1 MQKRRII
8 LAILLCVLCLLPC
21 LSFSEAETE
30 EVPEWAQLEI
40 RAVFLLPEFT
50 EITAVPVQEEGHVY
64 WLEIPREYS
73 GTPVTLLLSSPNIP
87 YTFSPESGS
96 LVTLVPVKA
105 TITPENVLT
114 IVAETENAVD
124 TFHVIASCQPAP
136 DEPFSLPLPE
146 EIAESVSESE
156 NTDTQETLPAPAPN
170 LEYLTVVDGQPDS
183 AENELITAGAAT
195 IDILW
200 LDEDEETVA
209 HKTLTIPAG
218 TTDLI
223 SFDMLEDIRYSCL
236 SEDTVTVTV
245 DETGIA
251 VPSSVVFICEEI
263 NVTVPYTVNCIDA
276 EGNILLTLPRSL
288 DPGSQESVE
297 PPEVEGY
304 LPLPA
309 TEAITVRADVMGN
322 VIPSPVVFTYAAR
335 PTTISFPVYYMLG
348 DETIAQELIK
358 LPMDAESNI
367 VPDPEILGSL
377 DVRGD
382 SSIHISVDAQGNVTP
397 SSHTFV
403 LYQPVTVPV
412 LYLDYQTSS
421 VVAPE
426 KTLKLDNGTFSIEPD
441 TSVLPDDYVLM
452 NTASVSVS
460 VRDGIAVPAQV
471 IFLCQSTNAET
482 APLLTTVTAVSQE
495 EEAPTAEEETASPF
509 TTVEAYWV
517 DASQQVLFSER
528 IELAPGESI
537 DIPASD
543 WSSSRYTVVSDPS
556 VTVAVDEEGNATP
569 DEVIFQMQLH
579 SLVPVSYLAD
589 DGSVLRTDTVSI
601 AAQTEQ
607 TFTPEIFDGYESY
620 DPSES
625 ITVTVDENGNASPN
639 SIIFLYQV
647 MNYPTVTVTYL
658 DAQTMEPV
666 ASEEVLPVKAAAMEV
681 IAQPDDLEQGYT
693 LKGNRNAI
701 VTVDNGVVTPATVTF
716 LYESEEQET
725 EEDILSLP
733 DEGHAEAETIKSAEE
748 KPEEDVQL
756 DASEVVEEATQGSQ
770 EETEES
776 SLTPDVDDVTEPY
789 SDETE
794 TDAHERWA
802 TTAMSNVNLRRGPS
816 LKEKLVEQVNRS
828 GSYLWILSE
837 EKATDGTIWYKV
849 LYNGNEAYVR
859 SDLVQVLDRDA
870 SDAYQLSLPTPVAT
884 STPAPTAVP
893 TPTWTP
899 TPTIPPTLTPTV
911 EPTATATVEPTA
923 TPTSEPTTTP
933 TIEPTATATSEP
945 TATPTAEP
953 TAAPTSEPTA
963 TPTAE
968 PTAAPTSEPTAT
980 PTVEPTATPTAEP
993 TATPTVE
1000 PTAAPTAEPTAT
1012 PTVEPTATP
1021 TAEPTVTPTVE
1032 PTATATVEPTAAP
1045 TSEPTATPTAEPTA
1059 TSTAEPTATPTVEP
1073 TATATVEPTAT
1084 PTSEPT
1090 TTPTVEPTAAPT
1102 AEPTATSTVEPTA
1115 TPSINYRGYAITT
1128 DRTVLRNE
1136 PAVNDQSIDLLLAPE
1151 TLLTISDQLLD
1162 ENGVVW
1168 SKVATAYQQTGYIVD
1183 SALEHISAVNAAK
1196 YQPAQTSYPA
1206 NEQTASEPDPVTG
1219 YALILQDSTLLKS
1232 QPNEHGINLAQI
1244 SKNTVVHVDGQTY
1257 PDDGWAWH
1265 AVSFNGL
1272 TGYLRSDALRLM
1284 SANEEEAYL
1293 ASLQSTTAPFI
1304 TQTPTKAPTEVP
1316 VQTEPVQAP
1325 VGNTYSSEA
1334 STATPA
1340 ATATVTATAAPTST
1354 VEAAAPTMPSLPTVE
1369 PEEQPAS
1376 KLSSLL
1382 LIAAAALVV
1391 LAVVLTIVIRL
1402 VRKKRMDEAE
1412 RIDAERRLEAQKL
1425 SATWSARKAPEKPKL
1440 NE

>member
-963 TPTAE
+963 TPT
-968 PTAAPTSEPTAT
+968 
-980 PTVEPTATPTAEP
+980 VEPTATPTAEP
-993 TATPTVE
+993 TATP
-1000 PTAAPTAEPTAT
+1000 
-1012 PTVEPTATP
+1012 
-1021 TAEPTVTPTVE
+1021 
-1032 PTATATVEPTAAP
+1032 
-1045 TSEPTATPTAEPTA
+1045 
-1059 TSTAEPTATPTVEP
+1059 
-1073 TATATVEPTAT
+1073 TVEPTAT

-1304 TQTPTKAPTEVP
+1304 TQAPTEAPTEVP

>member
-1012 PTVEPTATP
+1012 
-1021 TAEPTVTPTVE
+1021 
-1032 PTATATVEPTAAP
+1032 
-1045 TSEPTATPTAEPTA
+1045 
-1059 TSTAEPTATPTVEP
+1059 
-1073 TATATVEPTAT
+1073 
-1084 PTSEPT
+1084 
-1090 TTPTVEPTAAPT
+1090 
-1102 AEPTATSTVEPTA
+1102 STVEPTA